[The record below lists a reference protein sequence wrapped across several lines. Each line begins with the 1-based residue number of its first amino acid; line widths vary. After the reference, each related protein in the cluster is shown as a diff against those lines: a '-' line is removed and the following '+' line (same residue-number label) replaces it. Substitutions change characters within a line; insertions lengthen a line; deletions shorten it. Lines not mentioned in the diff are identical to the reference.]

1 MVADDGERDTRWL
14 WLSAHDDPGPGDRR
28 RAPCLPDRQRPA
40 AVAVVLRR
48 AHAASRL
55 PRPVRRRGRAR
66 VPRPGRQHLA
76 EAGGPALPRRHLLEG
91 PRGSLRGRVPRRE
104 PRAGRRA
111 GKGRHGMGR
120 HDPRSAARVPRV
132 RPRLLCGLLRRP
144 RRHQARAGAHPRL
157 SRSGGRRT
165 ILAGRPDRSAARIDR
180 VPRPALGTRMAA
192 KKVAFITGASR
203 GIGRGCALELSRRGF
218 DLVLSARTVTGHER
232 FEHSSTVRKSLTDPL
247 PGSLEATAREARG
260 FGAEALVVKLDL
272 AARAD
277 WQAAVDAALERF
289 GRIDVLINNGR
300 YVGPG
305 HMDPFEDTPVE
316 LIEQMMLCN
325 VIAPL
330 TLVKLCLPAMKR
342 QGCGIVINI
351 TSSAGERETP
361 APIGQGGWGLGYS
374 LSKAAFNR
382 MVPGLA
388 KELRPYNIAVIGL
401 MPGFVGTE
409 RMAAELGEFGFDASR
424 ALPVE
429 NPGRVCAM
437 LATAKDPMHFSG
449 KDIYGPDFHA
459 EHALVRFD

>member
-1 MVADDGERDTRWL
+1 MAERR
-14 WLSAHDDPGPGDRR
+14 
-28 RAPCLPDRQRPA
+28 
-40 AVAVVLRR
+40 
-48 AHAASRL
+48 
-55 PRPVRRRGRAR
+55 
-66 VPRPGRQHLA
+66 
-76 EAGGPALPRRHLLEG
+76 
-91 PRGSLRGRVPRRE
+91 
-104 PRAGRRA
+104 
-111 GKGRHGMGR
+111 
-120 HDPRSAARVPRV
+120 
-132 RPRLLCGLLRRP
+132 
-144 RRHQARAGAHPRL
+144 
-157 SRSGGRRT
+157 
-165 ILAGRPDRSAARIDR
+165 
-180 VPRPALGTRMAA
+180 
-192 KKVAFITGASR
+192 VAFITGASR
-203 GIGRGCALELSRRGF
+203 GIGRACALELARRGL
-218 DLVLSARTVTGHER
+218 DVVVTARSVTGAER
-232 FEHSSTVRKSLTDPL
+232 LEHSSTVKKSATNPL
-247 PGSLEATAREARG
+247 PGSLEATAREARAL
-260 FGAEALVVKLDL
+260 GAEALVVKLDL

-277 WQAAVDAALERF
+277 WPAAVDAALSRF
-289 GRIDVLINNGR
+289 GRIDVLVNNGR

-316 LIEQMMLCN
+316 LIEQMLLCN

-330 TLVKLCLPAMKR
+330 HLVKLCLPAMKR
-342 QGCGIVINI
+342 QGGGVVINI

-388 KELRPYNIAVIGL
+388 KELRPYHVAVIGL

-437 LATAKDPMHFSG
+437 LATAKDPMHFTG